1 MLKHTPPDHK
11 EHTELGQVGLL
22 DIMMVMV
29 ITHPQALNY
38 MKNLNGEV
46 NEAKRQQEEEERLL
60 LQDEKDMAILGNLQ
74 RTIKSMKLESNQK
87 LQVTEGQRRMEE
99 GQRRM
104 EEGEED
110 GGRMNSPPLQD
121 FGRLR
126 RAGELSL
133 EGENTDYAFL
143 LDSIMLVCNRPRLM
157 QQRSDF
163 LLPHSLHS
171 PLPLCYSQCADQ
183 RLK

>member
-29 ITHPQALNY
+29 IPNPQALNY

-87 LQVTEGQRRMEE
+87 LQVTEGQRRMKE
-99 GQRRM
+99 GQRKDR
-104 EEGEED
+104 EGW
-110 GGRMNSPPLQD
+110 RNSPPLHSA
-121 FGRLR
+121 GLRSVTASRRAEPRGGEYRLR
-126 RAGELSL
+126 LP
-133 EGENTDYAFL
+133 
-143 LDSIMLVCNRPRLM
+143 PRL
-157 QQRSDF
+157 
-163 LLPHSLHS
+163 HHVSL
-171 PLPLCYSQCADQ
+171 
-183 RLK
+183 